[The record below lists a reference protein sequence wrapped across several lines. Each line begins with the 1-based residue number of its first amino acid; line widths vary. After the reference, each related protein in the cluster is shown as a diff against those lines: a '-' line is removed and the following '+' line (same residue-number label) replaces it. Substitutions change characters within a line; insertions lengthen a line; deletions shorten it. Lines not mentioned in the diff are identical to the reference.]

1 MPMAG
6 FAQDRD
12 DRSKTDL
19 QLLEEAECIEKTGKN
34 PKYGSDGKIK
44 DDCAKNKCQTRHE
57 EIARELDS
65 RGIFHKNQMPDT
77 SLAEYKIDEVR
88 QLMRII
94 RRITVLPGPVPNTVR
109 LKKRPADNYT
119 RGVCVVRRHSSQ
131 PDGSCGIRDRM
142 PAATANLRVRPARL
156 PVLYVHSNQLATH
169 HHHL

>member
-44 DDCAKNKCQTRHE
+44 DDCAKNKCQTHHE

-65 RGIFHKNQMPDT
+65 RGIFHKSQMPDT
-77 SLAEYKIDEVR
+77 SMAKYKIDDS
-88 QLMRII
+88 QAAD
-94 RRITVLPGPVPNTVR
+94 
-109 LKKRPADNYT
+109 ADN
-119 RGVCVVRRHSSQ
+119 
-131 PDGSCGIRDRM
+131 P
-142 PAATANLRVRPARL
+142 
-156 PVLYVHSNQLATH
+156 
-169 HHHL
+169 